1 MLVVGS
7 SSSASPSAGGFKP
20 LLTSPIWRKLSRFD
34 LDYPP
39 FDFNSGMG
47 VDPVDYEEARRHG
60 LVIPEATLEGADGE
74 SLNASLE
81 VEGER
86 TTVRTAVEQG
96 IYRHSVF
103 VRIPPGQSIDLRW
116 RLESTLPPGSYDLTL
131 VRPANG
137 GATETNVVVREG
149 DRNVIDETVAPGRT
163 VRLTTNP

>member
-1 MLVVGS
+1 MDVFLNRTHNYDVAWDADDGARIATLTSTYTNDVGDPARLPPVVVGNES
-7 SSSASPSAGGFKP
+7 GTPIGTQIREVSI
-20 LLTSPIWRKLSRFD
+20 LTP
-34 LDYPP
+34 
-39 FDFNSGMG
+39 
-47 VDPVDYEEARRHG
+47 
-60 LVIPEATLEGADGE
+60 

-116 RLESTLPPGSYDLTL
+116 RLESTLPPGPYDLTL

-163 VRLTTNP
+163 VRLTTNQ